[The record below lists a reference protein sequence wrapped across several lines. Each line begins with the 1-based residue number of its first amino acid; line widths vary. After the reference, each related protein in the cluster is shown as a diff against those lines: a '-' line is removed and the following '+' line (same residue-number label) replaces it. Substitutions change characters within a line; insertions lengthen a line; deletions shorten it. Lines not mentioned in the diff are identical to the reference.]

1 MATVAHMRSSKATSQ
16 ENGKLPSFAAEADL
30 FISEEDTEA
39 SPSIKPSK
47 DKNVGTNVENN
58 QQQQIKEESN
68 TAEKQITVKGE
79 AEISSSFWHVEQPT
93 SKDKHILDRK
103 QSLSAPVSLDTPHL
117 TESNMSLHE
126 MFDNDDVPFNMSERK
141 ASEPTSQ
148 DEWFRGDGDL
158 LVKQDRLSTTPPLSL
173 YSQQKASSSEADDAL
188 DSPEWSYPASL
199 ETSQSGSV
207 TTNTQEIPTSSVSSH
222 NSSAPRSMRPILYSA
237 IGSLENL
244 NSTSMGSLKKRLLTE
259 PREFSRMGAAQSALI
274 PPPKQ
279 SEVKN
284 RNSRTQTTSKAR
296 SSRSGSDTQPSERF
310 TPPASN
316 MTEQKIG
323 DCENHS
329 APGHDASKSV
339 DQQQTP
345 ETKSRKPSNLRTSSV
360 AALRDPK
367 GPSSSDRTAKA
378 RNSGSKKVS
387 YDKSSVKQKQ
397 PIEMFRPS
405 CDAYTPRMEKK
416 RIKYMPAEMRT
427 PVQKMASPM
436 GTLHRPNFKDALRRV
451 AMIVHQH
458 IVKIERRFEGIR
470 IHDDEGLFK
479 ASMRDTFC
487 EAAYCTPTYK
497 CTMVRIPMARPGMV
511 YGLRKIRTPHNI
523 PSEGEIYEFAHQL
536 FKSVQLSSECSIVCL
551 IYVERLMEIA
561 KVPLLASTWRPI
573 FMCGLLLASKVWQD
587 LSSWNIEFASVYPQ
601 YSLDAINRLEINF
614 LRNVKWDLYISS
626 RCVHVLIKLGSFYPT
641 IHSHILSL
649 SLYAKYYFALRS
661 LVEKV
666 DFRQRYNRMVGGVD
680 SVAQSEALKIQKRTE
695 QVKEEALN
703 QLSRSM

>member
-1 MATVAHMRSSKATSQ
+1 MRSSKATSE

-30 FISEEDTEA
+30 FISKEDTED
-39 SPSIKPSK
+39 SSSMTTSK
-47 DKNVGTNVENN
+47 DKNVGTNLEDK
-58 QQQQIKEESN
+58 QQIKDESN
-68 TAEKQITVKGE
+68 AAQTQTTVEGE
-79 AEISSSFWHVEQPT
+79 AKLSSSSWHVEQPT
-93 SKDKHILDRK
+93 SKDKHLLGRK
-103 QSLSAPVSLDTPHL
+103 QSLSAPVSPDTPDL

-126 MFDNDDVPFNMSERK
+126 MFDNEDVPFNMSERK
-141 ASEPTSQ
+141 ASEPASQ
-148 DEWFRGDGDL
+148 DEWFMGDGDL

-173 YSQQKASSSEADDAL
+173 YSQKKASSSEADEAL
-188 DSPEWSYPASL
+188 DSPGYSGVTEIVGGGEWSYPASL

-222 NSSAPRSMRPILYSA
+222 NSSAPRSMRPIIYSA

-244 NSTSMGSLKKRLLTE
+244 NSTTMGSLKKRLLTE

-274 PPPKQ
+274 PPLKQ

-284 RNSRTQTTSKAR
+284 RKSRTQATSKAC
-296 SSRSGSDTQPSERF
+296 SSRSGRDTQPSERV

-316 MTEQKIG
+316 TTEQKIG
-323 DCENHS
+323 DCENH
-329 APGHDASKSV
+329 GQDASKSV
-339 DQQQTP
+339 DQQQP
-345 ETKSRKPSNLRTSSV
+345 FETKSRKPSNLRTSSL
-360 AALRDPK
+360 AGLRDPK
-367 GPSSSDRTAKA
+367 GPRNSDRTAKA

-387 YDKSSVKQKQ
+387 YDKSSVKKKQ

-436 GTLHRPNFKDALRRV
+436 GTLQRPNFKDALRRV
-451 AMIVHQH
+451 AMIMHQH

-479 ASMRDTFC
+479 ASMRDIFS

-626 RCVHVLIKLGSFYPT
+626 RCVHVLISPALFT
-641 IHSHILSL
+641 QSHTLT
-649 SLYAKYYFALRS
+649 YF
-661 LVEKV
+661 
-666 DFRQRYNRMVGGVD
+666 
-680 SVAQSEALKIQKRTE
+680 VAQSLCQVLFRLKISCRKG
-695 QVKEEALN
+695 
-703 QLSRSM
+703 